1 MQKYGNLYNFL
12 TNAVGNTSLNNVK
25 LLQVGF
31 LDELMDGFSVYRNIN
46 AANSARDLYLYLLEN
61 PRISVYDLFLNT
73 ATDKYNKEIY
83 LQVQKLFSSM
93 EDIFKKLTNKGIINN
108 DFNQSSIV
116 KQKYKKSIVKKTKL
130 EPELKPKF
138 EESIAERNILRKQ
151 RLNEIATKE
160 KIIF

>member
-31 LDELMDGFSVYRNIN
+31 LDDLMDGFSVYRNIN

-93 EDIFKKLTNKGIINN
+93 EDIFKKLNNKGIINN

-138 EESIAERNILRKQ
+138 EESIAERNILENRDSMKLLQ
-151 RLNEIATKE
+151 K
-160 KIIF
+160 KK

>member
-31 LDELMDGFSVYRNIN
+31 LDDLMDGFSVYRNIN

-138 EESIAERNILRKQ
+138 EESIAERNILENRDSMKLLQ
-151 RLNEIATKE
+151 K
-160 KIIF
+160 KK

>member
-31 LDELMDGFSVYRNIN
+31 LDELKDGFSVYRNIN

-61 PRISVYDLFLNT
+61 PRISVYNLFLNT
-73 ATDKYNKEIY
+73 PTDKYNKEIY

>member
-1 MQKYGNLYNFL
+1 
-12 TNAVGNTSLNNVK
+12 
-25 LLQVGF
+25 
-31 LDELMDGFSVYRNIN
+31 
-46 AANSARDLYLYLLEN
+46 
-61 PRISVYDLFLNT
+61 
-73 ATDKYNKEIY
+73 
-83 LQVQKLFSSM
+83 M
-93 EDIFKKLTNKGIINN
+93 EDIFKKLNNKGIINN

>member
-1 MQKYGNLYNFL
+1 M

-31 LDELMDGFSVYRNIN
+31 LDDLMDGFSVYRNIN